1 MSENYIRWYDKD
13 PDLSH
18 LMAFIENLP
27 DNIREEIAQDLI
39 QIISNELKIN
49 NDTELFELGKNSLA
63 KYRRWYDYNITLHS
77 AIEIIK
83 NLNTEKRTEIIH
95 SIMESI
101 VQILAGHNNE

>member
-18 LMAFIENLP
+18 LMSFIENLP
-27 DNIREEIAQDLI
+27 DNIREEISQDLI

-49 NDTELFELGKNSLA
+49 NDAELFELGKNGLA

-83 NLNTEKRTEIIH
+83 NLTTEKRTEIIH